1 MEQTQQRSNVR
12 PLDFGGDPADEKTD
26 TPGRIDGGHEQ
37 AIQIGKISDKL
48 DHLLKLHR
56 KCEEAK
62 ENLSDAIKSVA
73 ESGGIH
79 ASVLKRFVAARGGDG
94 FTKAK
99 VKSEQLQLLFDEIG
113 E

>member
-1 MEQTQQRSNVR
+1 MEQVQHSNVR
-12 PLDFGGDPADEKTD
+12 PLDFGSDPAEQKG
-26 TPGRIDGGHEQ
+26 TPGRVDGGQEQ

-62 ENLSDAIKSVA
+62 ENLSDAIKAVA

-99 VKSEQLQLLFDEIG
+99 IKSEQLQLLFDEIG